1 VVLGESEMEL
11 SWEQLLRLGG
21 LLIGIGFLVL
31 VVFIPL
37 FSWAIGSE
45 TKTEFYSG
53 RAAHWC
59 VAAGLLIL
67 ALTAV
72 GAIVQKVAIALKG
85 H

>member
-1 VVLGESEMEL
+1 MEL

-21 LLIGIGFLVL
+21 LLVGIGFLVL
-31 VVFIPL
+31 IVFIPL

-59 VAAGLLIL
+59 VATGLFIL
-67 ALTAV
+67 ALTAIGV
-72 GAIVQKVAIALKG
+72 IVQKVGVALKG

>member
-1 VVLGESEMEL
+1 MEL

-21 LLIGIGFLVL
+21 LLVGIGFLVL
-31 VVFIPL
+31 IVFIPL
-37 FSWAIGSE
+37 FSWAVGGE

-59 VAAGLLIL
+59 VATGLFVL
-67 ALTAV
+67 ALTAIGV
-72 GAIVQKVAIALKG
+72 IVQKVVLALKG